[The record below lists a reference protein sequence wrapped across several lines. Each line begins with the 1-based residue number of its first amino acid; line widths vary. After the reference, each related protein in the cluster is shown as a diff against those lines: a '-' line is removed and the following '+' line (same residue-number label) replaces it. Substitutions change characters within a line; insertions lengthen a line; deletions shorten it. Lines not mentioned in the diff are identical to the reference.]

1 MMGERDPQK
10 QLWSY
15 QVNLDKRVRSD
26 HPLRRIN
33 ETLELDFVRREVAQF
48 YGTNGNVS
56 EDPVVIMKMMLLL
69 FLDNVRSERE
79 LMRII
84 PERLDYMWFLGYGL
98 DDTVPNHSVLSKA
111 RKRWGQE
118 VFVALF
124 SRVVAQCVRAGLVA
138 GTKIHADSSLVDANA
153 SLNSVR
159 ELDAATLD
167 QIRRACREQTEKLEE
182 ADTKKNEADEDQD
195 PNIPG
200 PGPRTEINQKYQSNT
215 DPAATLVRQ
224 HGFKTRP
231 RYKNHR
237 VVDEAHGV
245 ITAVHTTTG
254 RINESHELM
263 ELVDQHQANT
273 AIAAQ
278 TIVADC
284 KYGTIENYIVCQ
296 KRKLRTHMADLLG
309 SSPGSGRRDGIYPES
324 MFRYQPESDTFLCP
338 DGQLM
343 KPRRLH
349 SVRLT
354 WEYVT
359 KRGVCL
365 KCHLRRF
372 CTRSRTGRTMRRHR
386 DQKLLDRARRQ
397 ANTKQAKLDRKRR
410 QHLIERSFADASN
423 LHGFKRARWR
433 GLIKQSIQ
441 DLLIAAVQNL
451 RKLIAAMHYASENS
465 YLALI
470 DTLSSFL
477 QAFTTLLT
485 TDLPFLIL
493 DLPPVLLPSIPA
505 STPISPVVRA
515 TDRRNGNFSTL
526 RSEISSWMRARIPVR
541 SGAETGTTKH
551 PVF

>member
-1 MMGERDPQK
+1 
-10 QLWSY
+10 
-15 QVNLDKRVRSD
+15 
-26 HPLRRIN
+26 
-33 ETLELDFVRREVAQF
+33 
-48 YGTNGNVS
+48 
-56 EDPVVIMKMMLLL
+56 
-69 FLDNVRSERE
+69 
-79 LMRII
+79 
-84 PERLDYMWFLGYGL
+84 
-98 DDTVPNHSVLSKA
+98 
-111 RKRWGQE
+111 
-118 VFVALF
+118 
-124 SRVVAQCVRAGLVA
+124 
-138 GTKIHADSSLVDANA
+138 
-153 SLNSVR
+153 
-159 ELDAATLD
+159 
-167 QIRRACREQTEKLEE
+167 
-182 ADTKKNEADEDQD
+182 
-195 PNIPG
+195 
-200 PGPRTEINQKYQSNT
+200 
-215 DPAATLVRQ
+215 
-224 HGFKTRP
+224 
-231 RYKNHR
+231 
-237 VVDEAHGV
+237 
-245 ITAVHTTTG
+245 
-254 RINESHELM
+254 M

-349 SVRLT
+349 SMRLT

-365 KCHLRRF
+365 KCHLRKF

-433 GLIKQSIQ
+433 GLIKQTIQ

-451 RKLIAAMHYASENS
+451 RKLIAAMHNGSENS

-470 DTLSSFL
+470 AVLFSSCRLSPLF
-477 QAFTTLLT
+477 
-485 TDLPFLIL
+485 
-493 DLPPVLLPSIPA
+493 
-505 STPISPVVRA
+505 
-515 TDRRNGNFSTL
+515 
-526 RSEISSWMRARIPVR
+526 
-541 SGAETGTTKH
+541 
-551 PVF
+551 